1 MEAKKAFT
9 CPSKVLIMG
18 GYAILSEQCFG
29 LTVGLNERFFAY
41 LAESNSSKAE
51 EEVADDN
58 TKIISFY
65 SNQISSEWHYKLRI
79 NEASC
84 EDLSSSPNPFL
95 ESVVRVLGCSVP
107 PK

>member
-41 LAESNSSKAE
+41 VTESNSNKE
-51 EEVADDN
+51 GEIADDN
-58 TKIISFY
+58 IKMISFY
-65 SNQISSEWHYKLRI
+65 SNQISSEWHYKLKI
-79 NEASC
+79 NDASC